1 VHDKGLA
8 RGIQNIPCFA
18 IQGSKPAVKHRWRGH
33 VFVIVASRLH
43 GVLADGNGHRL
54 AKARV
59 AAWIGD
65 LLDTLLPQAAEKT
78 YATAGEVR
86 DALDASESELRALL
100 RPLEDAI
107 DDPSE
112 IAGAFFRSLPEIH
125 RQLMID
131 ATALERG
138 DPAAESVDEVILA
151 YPGFLAIA
159 VHRIAHR
166 FNELGVPILPR
177 VLSEWAH
184 ERTGIDIHPGATL
197 GHPVI
202 IDHGTGIV
210 VGETAVIGNNVKLYQ
225 GVTLGALS
233 VAKSLASTKRHPT
246 IEDDVV
252 IYANATILGGE
263 TVVGRGS
270 IVGGNVWITASI
282 PPDSIVY
289 QRSEVHVRSGKR
301 DFEGPDFVI

>member
-1 VHDKGLA
+1 MALPLHSIKTTKTGQAPSDPLDGL
-8 RGIQNIPCFA
+8 
-18 IQGSKPAVKHRWRGH
+18 
-33 VFVIVASRLH
+33 ASRLH
-43 GVLADGNGHRL
+43 GVLAEGHGTRL

-59 AAWIGD
+59 GLWIRS
-65 LLDTLLPQAAEKT
+65 LLDTLFPQVAEQT
-78 YATAGEVR
+78 YATTGEVR
-86 DALDASESELRALL
+86 DALDASAADLRALL
-100 RPLEDAI
+100 RPLE
-107 DDPSE
+107 SE
-112 IAGAFFRSLPEIH
+112 IEDPGRIATAFFGSLPEIH

-131 ATALERG
+131 ATAIERG

-159 VHRIAHR
+159 VYRIAHR
-166 FNELGVPILPR
+166 FSELGVPILPR
-177 VLSEWAH
+177 VLTEWAH

-197 GHPVI
+197 GHPVV

-210 VGETAVIGNNVKLYQ
+210 VGETAIIGNNVKLYQ

-233 VAKSLASTKRHPT
+233 VTKSLASTKRHPT

-263 TVVGRGS
+263 TVIGRGS
-270 IVGGNVWITASI
+270 VIGGNVWLTSSI

-289 QRSEVHVRSGKR
+289 QRSEVHVRQGR
-301 DFEGPDFVI
+301 ADFEAPDFVI

>member
-1 VHDKGLA
+1 MVLPLRSVKTGKAGQTPTDPLDGL
-8 RGIQNIPCFA
+8 
-18 IQGSKPAVKHRWRGH
+18 
-33 VFVIVASRLH
+33 ASRLH
-43 GVLADGNGHRL
+43 GVLAEGNGTRL

-59 AAWIGD
+59 AGWIRN
-65 LLDTLLPQAAEKT
+65 LLDILLPQAAEQT

-86 DALDASESELRALL
+86 DALDASEAELRALL
-100 RPLEDAI
+100 RPLEDEI
-107 DDPSE
+107 EDPGE
-112 IAGAFFRSLPEIH
+112 VAAAFFRSLPEIH

-131 ATALERG
+131 ARALERG

-166 FNELGVPILPR
+166 FSELGVPLLPR

-197 GHPVI
+197 GHPVV

-210 VGETAVIGNNVKLYQ
+210 IGETAVIGNNVKLYQ

-233 VAKSLASTKRHPT
+233 VTKSLASHKRHPT
-246 IEDDVV
+246 IENDVV

-263 TVVGRGS
+263 TVIGRGS
-270 IVGGNVWITASI
+270 VIGGNVWITESI
-282 PPDSIVY
+282 PANSIVY
-289 QRSEVHVRSGKR
+289 QRSEVHVGQGGD
-301 DFEGPDFVI
+301 DFDTPDWVI

>member
-1 VHDKGLA
+1 MALPLHSIKTTKTGQAPSDPLDGL
-8 RGIQNIPCFA
+8 
-18 IQGSKPAVKHRWRGH
+18 
-33 VFVIVASRLH
+33 ASRLH
-43 GVLADGNGHRL
+43 GVLAEGHGTRL

-59 AAWIGD
+59 GLWIRS
-65 LLDTLLPQAAEKT
+65 LLDTLFPQVAEQT
-78 YATAGEVR
+78 YATTGEVR
-86 DALDASESELRALL
+86 DALDASAADLRALL
-100 RPLEDAI
+100 RPLE
-107 DDPSE
+107 SE
-112 IAGAFFRSLPEIH
+112 IEDPGRIATAFFGALPEIH

-131 ATALERG
+131 ATAIERG

-159 VHRIAHR
+159 VYRIAHR
-166 FNELGVPILPR
+166 FSELGVPILPR
-177 VLSEWAH
+177 VLTEWAH

-197 GHPVI
+197 GHPVV

-210 VGETAVIGNNVKLYQ
+210 VGETAIIGNNVKLYQ

-233 VAKSLASTKRHPT
+233 VTKSLASTKRHPT

-263 TVVGRGS
+263 TVIGRGS
-270 IVGGNVWITASI
+270 VIGGNVWLTSSI

-289 QRSEVHVRSGKR
+289 QRSEVHVRQGR
-301 DFEGPDFVI
+301 ADFEAPDFVI

>member
-1 VHDKGLA
+1 
-8 RGIQNIPCFA
+8 
-18 IQGSKPAVKHRWRGH
+18 
-33 VFVIVASRLH
+33 
-43 GVLADGNGHRL
+43 
-54 AKARV
+54 V
-59 AAWIGD
+59 AAWVRG
-65 LLDTLLPQAAEKT
+65 LLDTLFPQAAEQVF
-78 YATAGEVR
+78 ATTAEVR
-86 DALDASESELRALL
+86 GALDASAAELEALL
-100 RPLEDAI
+100 RPFEGEIED
-107 DDPSE
+107 PGE
-112 IAGAFFRSLPEIH
+112 IAASFFRSLPEIH

-197 GHPVI
+197 GHPVV

-210 VGETAVIGNNVKLYQ
+210 IGETAEIGNNVKLYQ

-233 VAKSLASTKRHPT
+233 VAKTLASHKRHPT
-246 IEDDVV
+246 IENDVV

-263 TVVGRGS
+263 TVIGRGS
-270 IVGGNVWITASI
+270 VIGGNVWITTSVPAN
-282 PPDSIVY
+282 SIVY
-289 QRSEVHVRSGKR
+289 QRSEVHVRAGR
-301 DFEGPDFVI
+301 DDFEAPDFVI

>member
-1 VHDKGLA
+1 MALPLRSIDGQKASSAATDPLDGLA
-8 RGIQNIPCFA
+8 E
-18 IQGSKPAVKHRWRGH
+18 
-33 VFVIVASRLH
+33 RLH
-43 GVLADGNGHRL
+43 GVLAEGL
-54 AKARV
+54 ATRMPKARV
-59 AAWIGD
+59 AGWIRG
-65 LLDTLLPQAAEKT
+65 LLDTLFPQVAEQT
-78 YATAGEVR
+78 YATSGEVR
-86 DALDASESELRALL
+86 DALDASEAELRALL
-100 RPLEDAI
+100 RPFEGEI
-107 DDPSE
+107 DDPAE
-112 IAGAFFRSLPEIH
+112 IAAAFFRSLPEIY

-131 ATALERG
+131 ATAIERG
-138 DPAAESVDEVILA
+138 DPAAESVDEVIMA

-210 VGETAVIGNNVKLYQ
+210 IGETAEIGNNVKLYQ

-233 VAKSLASTKRHPT
+233 VNKTLASHKRHPT
-246 IEDDVV
+246 IENDVV

-263 TVVGRGS
+263 TVIGRGS
-270 IVGGNVWITASI
+270 VVGGNVWLTASI
-282 PPDSIVY
+282 PANSLVY
-289 QRSEVHVRSGKR
+289 QRSEVHVRAGR
-301 DFEGPDFVI
+301 DDFEAPDFVI

>member
-1 VHDKGLA
+1 MALPLHSIKTTKTGQAPSDPLDGL
-8 RGIQNIPCFA
+8 
-18 IQGSKPAVKHRWRGH
+18 
-33 VFVIVASRLH
+33 ASRLH
-43 GVLADGNGHRL
+43 GVLAEGHGTRL

-59 AAWIGD
+59 GLWIRS
-65 LLDTLLPQAAEKT
+65 LLDTLFPQVAEQT
-78 YATAGEVR
+78 YATTGEVR
-86 DALDASESELRALL
+86 DALDASAADLRALL
-100 RPLEDAI
+100 RPLE
-107 DDPSE
+107 SE
-112 IAGAFFRSLPEIH
+112 IEDPGRIATAFFGSLPEIH

-131 ATALERG
+131 ATAIERG

-159 VHRIAHR
+159 VYRIAHR
-166 FNELGVPILPR
+166 LSELGVPILPR
-177 VLSEWAH
+177 VLTEWAH

-197 GHPVI
+197 GHPVV

-210 VGETAVIGNNVKLYQ
+210 VGETAIIGNNVKLYQ

-233 VAKSLASTKRHPT
+233 VTKSLASTKRHPT

-263 TVVGRGS
+263 TVIGRGS
-270 IVGGNVWITASI
+270 VIGGNVWLTSSI

-289 QRSEVHVRSGKR
+289 QRSEVHVRQGR
-301 DFEGPDFVI
+301 ADFEAPDFVI

>member
-1 VHDKGLA
+1 MVLPLRSVNPKKAGAPTDPLDTL
-8 RGIQNIPCFA
+8 
-18 IQGSKPAVKHRWRGH
+18 
-33 VFVIVASRLH
+33 ASRLH
-43 GVLADGNGHRL
+43 GVLAEGNGHRL

-59 AAWIGD
+59 AAWIRS
-65 LLDTLLPQAAEKT
+65 LLDTLLPQAAEQT

-86 DALDASESELRALL
+86 DALDASATELRALL
-100 RPLEDAI
+100 RPLEGEI
-107 DDPSE
+107 DDPVA
-112 IAGAFFRSLPEIH
+112 IAASFFQSLPEIH

-131 ATALERG
+131 ATAIERG

-166 FNELGVPILPR
+166 FSELGVPLLPR
-177 VLSEWAH
+177 ILTEWAH

-210 VGETAVIGNNVKLYQ
+210 IGETAVIGNNVKLYQ

-233 VAKSLASTKRHPT
+233 VTKSLASTKRHPT
-246 IEDDVV
+246 IENDVV

-263 TVVGRGS
+263 TVIGS
-270 IVGGNVWITASI
+270 GSVIGGNVWITASV
-282 PPDSIVY
+282 PAGSIVY
-289 QRSEVHVRSGKR
+289 QRSEVHVRQGR
-301 DFEGPDFVI
+301 EDFEGPDFVI